1 MTVIVIT
8 PNLEIR
14 NYNVQSTNKFQMNC
28 TRFTAW
34 SDGGCNLF
42 KFLVYGF
49 FYELFFYS
57 VQYHFVVSV
66 VDFVVVYSVVHHGS
80 RQGSEVRQQ
89 PDTGIPIHSFIQ
101 LDRQTDS
108 QSVARLVGRSVGPSL
123 TWYNNIWMNG
133 KTKCYYLINSILFDN
148 HYISSYVFLLR
159 LLFLFFSFCF

>member
-1 MTVIVIT
+1 M
-8 PNLEIR
+8 
-14 NYNVQSTNKFQMNC
+14 
-28 TRFTAW
+28 
-34 SDGGCNLF
+34 
-42 KFLVYGF
+42 YGF

-66 VDFVVVYSVVHHGS
+66 VDFVVVYSVVRVRFHRHHGS

-123 TWYNNIWMNG
+123 TWYNNI
-133 KTKCYYLINSILFDN
+133 
-148 HYISSYVFLLR
+148 
-159 LLFLFFSFCF
+159 